1 VRGAHAFNA
10 IVSGFKRP
18 RDDDELE
25 VKEHDKK
32 AARVESREKRSV

>member
-25 VKEHDKK
+25 VKEHDKRLLELSR
-32 AARVESREKRSV
+32 ARKEV